1 MSQYERRL
9 IVSGGIGSGKSA
21 VRRVLD
27 ELGFFTVD
35 ADSVGHEVLAEG
47 GPAFR
52 EVSRRWPDVLTAD
65 RIDRAELARV
75 VFADPE
81 ELEALEQI
89 THPYIFGMIE
99 RRIQGIPDPVAVE
112 IPLLDHRLGD
122 FWRRLI
128 VDCEDRIRIDRLLA
142 KGWTEE
148 DARARIDV
156 QPSRAEWLSVADMVV
171 PNHGTIAEMRSTVL
185 SLVSDT

>member
-1 MSQYERRL
+1 MSGYEPRW

-52 EVSRRWPDVLTAD
+52 EVSRRWPDALTGEQ
-65 RIDRAELARV
+65 IDRAELARV
-75 VFADPE
+75 VFANPK

-89 THPYIFGMIE
+89 THPHIFGMIE

-112 IPLLDHRLGD
+112 VPLLEHPLGET
-122 FWRRLI
+122 WRRLI
-128 VDCEDRIRIDRLLA
+128 VDCDDRVRIDRLLA

-148 DARARIDV
+148 DAHARMEV

-171 PNHGTIAEMRSTVL
+171 PNHGTLGEMRSAVL
-185 SLVSDT
+185 SLVSDA